1 MLGFTESPTLLCS
14 PPMEGLNGDLGFSM
28 TTVFCSIGSGAG
40 FGWAGG
46 RVRGDGGGA
55 CGLTFSEGGVVC
67 AGSLDNSGAGANA
80 RAHARPGDGACACG
94 GSGAGAGTVIDS
106 VITVVVLVV
115 MVGMVEMTLVVG
127 EVGTEEEKAEVL
139 GDFGTGDVGT
149 EDNVVAGKALVV
161 TTFWTGDVGTDE
173 VP

>member
-1 MLGFTESPTLLCS
+1 M
-14 PPMEGLNGDLGFSM
+14 
-28 TTVFCSIGSGAG
+28 
-40 FGWAGG
+40 
-46 RVRGDGGGA
+46 
-55 CGLTFSEGGVVC
+55 TFSEGGVVC
-67 AGSLDNSGAGANA
+67 AESLDNSGAGANA
-80 RAHARPGDGACACG
+80 RARARPGDGACACG

-115 MVGMVEMTLVVG
+115 MGGMVEMTLVVG
-127 EVGTEEEKAEVL
+127 EVGTEEEEAEVL

-149 EDNVVAGKALVV
+149 EGNVVAGKALVV